1 VSTGEALEPCG
12 ERSGGVGDG
21 AKEIGII
28 GADISD
34 FYDGYVKV
42 CCSQLC
48 AVCIQGVQT
57 ISIAYTIVLV
67 SEKNQVPSAH
77 CSYILNSEEDAIG
90 LAGNNVRVQFPFL
103 LVLQICAVYARP
115 ITCSDII

>member
-1 VSTGEALEPCG
+1 MSTGEALEPCG

-34 FYDGYVKV
+34 FYDGSVKV

-57 ISIAYTIVLV
+57 IGSAYTIVLV
-67 SEKNQVPSAH
+67 SEKNQVSS

-103 LVLQICAVYARP
+103 SVLQICAVYARSS
-115 ITCSDII
+115 TCSDII

>member
-1 VSTGEALEPCG
+1 
-12 ERSGGVGDG
+12 VGDG

-48 AVCIQGVQT
+48 AVCIRGET
-57 ISIAYTIVLV
+57 LSSAYTIVLA
-67 SEKNQVPSAH
+67 SEKNQVSNAH

-103 LVLQICAVYARP
+103 SVLQICAGYVRSS
-115 ITCSDII
+115 TCSDII